1 MYLTTIKHNANVYL
15 VIDRLYLLLLSLL
28 SLLSQRKMPNI
39 YTNIFYITDMCVCV
53 CVFGVHLV

>member
-53 CVFGVHLV
+53 CVFGVYLV